1 MSNPWA
7 AVKPTGAW
15 ASQVD
20 EEEAAQG
27 GGLGAPEEAFPDLSM
42 AATKKES
49 KRDKKK
55 KQTVSLA
62 EFQTGKKA
70 YQAPKRGPAKEEIVL
85 PSGPRA
91 RDDDDDGNS
100 RGGLGGAFAGGRDY
114 KDRGRLLSTLFQT
127 VAVFSVTCLTESR
140 YTVGGFRGGD
150 EDDDDRGGRQD
161 DGPSRADAAD
171 SWGGEKKF
179 QPSSGGGGF
188 GSRWAIFYCIAS
200 KYFWQFSC
208 LQILHIC
215 CKDFKLV

>member
-1 MSNPWA
+1 MSQCSPQQPFKLDPTSPELVCDTCSYRFSVLNMANPWA

-15 ASQVD
+15 ASQVED
-20 EEEAAQG
+20 EEAAQG
-27 GGLGAPEEAFPDLSM
+27 GALGAPEEAFPDLSM

-91 RDDDDDGNS
+91 REDDDDGNS

-114 KDRGRLLSTLFQT
+114 KDRGKLLSRFYLATT
-127 VAVFSVTCLTESR
+127 
-140 YTVGGFRGGD
+140 Y
-150 EDDDDRGGRQD
+150 
-161 DGPSRADAAD
+161 
-171 SWGGEKKF
+171 
-179 QPSSGGGGF
+179 
-188 GSRWAIFYCIAS
+188 AIVV
-200 KYFWQFSC
+200 
-208 LQILHIC
+208 L
-215 CKDFKLV
+215 

>member
-27 GGLGAPEEAFPDLSM
+27 GALGAPEEAFPDLSM

-70 YQAPKRGPAKEEIVL
+70 YQAPKRAPAKEEIVL

-91 RDDDDDGNS
+91 REDDDDGNS

-114 KDRGRLLSTLFQT
+114 KDRGRLMSRSLTCCRCYSTSLVSLDLQR
-127 VAVFSVTCLTESR
+127 SGRLPRSR
-140 YTVGGFRGGD
+140 
-150 EDDDDRGGRQD
+150 
-161 DGPSRADAAD
+161 
-171 SWGGEKKF
+171 
-179 QPSSGGGGF
+179 
-188 GSRWAIFYCIAS
+188 
-200 KYFWQFSC
+200 
-208 LQILHIC
+208 
-215 CKDFKLV
+215 